1 MRTRFQMAGW
11 LIAATV
17 LTTGCD
23 RGQSPVENAVQVQVQ
38 GSMPMPDGDSAQR
51 KLLHYR
57 NPMGG
62 SDTSATPKKDSM
74 GMDYI
79 PVYSDEKQ

>member
-1 MRTRFQMAGW
+1 MRTRFQMVGL

-23 RGQSPVENAVQVQVQ
+23 RGQSPAEHAVQVQ
-38 GSMPMPDGDSAQR
+38 GSMPTPGGDSAQR

-62 SDTSATPKKDSM
+62 SDTSATPKKDAM

-79 PVYSDEKQ
+79 PVYSDEKR